1 MKLLIQYEDKLLS
14 ADRARPEN
22 RSGVQEICRMTGSLT
37 QSFFIFDSQNFK
49 VARKIYYGL
58 ADDNNDMN
66 DGDYIEQLV
75 AKQNKEGNEGEEEEE
90 YDDCT
95 SKKSRKSSKFIK

>member
-1 MKLLIQYEDKLLS
+1 
-14 ADRARPEN
+14 
-22 RSGVQEICRMTGSLT
+22 MTGSLS

-58 ADDNNDMN
+58 VDEGNDIN

-75 AKQNKEGNEGEEEEE
+75 AKQTKEENGDEEAEIE
-90 YDDCT
+90 DDIK
-95 SKKSRKSSKFIK
+95 SKKSKKS

>member
-1 MKLLIQYEDKLLS
+1 
-14 ADRARPEN
+14 
-22 RSGVQEICRMTGSLT
+22 MTGSLS

-58 ADDNNDMN
+58 VDDGNDMN

-75 AKQNKEGNEGEEEEE
+75 AKQTEKENEGEEVEVEVE
-90 YDDCT
+90 DEVVDDT
-95 SKKSRKSSKFIK
+95 KSRKSRRSKATIK